1 MLDFVKRHQRKI
13 FIVITVMTVSS
24 FVFFGTFST
33 LMDPRQEVSDR
44 QVATSI
50 TGKPLMQ
57 REIYSLCQLLST
69 SAAHPGLKNRMPN
82 LFNEGVIE
90 KEFLSTGLSLVLAK
104 EHFAHLKPDLDARLK
119 KMKRYHFY
127 SHPASVHVGVLSL
140 YQRFA
145 PSLMQHLELLKKQ
158 GEECTLESLA
168 LMIQLYRDQESL
180 PTEMIRQMLLFQQRQ
195 QGLPPDPRLAEGDL
209 SLFGFTSLDDWFG
222 PLFVE
227 MHVQFIANAADFA
240 KAKGYTVK
248 NDAVRVD
255 LFRNLLTGYKRFSES
270 DTNPTMQEMQQ
281 YYQGKMQQ
289 WGVDEKSVLAAW
301 SKVLLFRHLL
311 ADVGASVRADPLF
324 IQQFHAYSEQN
335 ATIALYE
342 LPHPLQFSDFQT
354 LLKFQ
359 LYVECIAAHPQK
371 TRLDLPREIAPLEV
385 IEKRFSGLVQRE
397 CEVEYTE
404 VQKSVLAADLSIK
417 ETWEWEASDANWS
430 ALQGEFAELKEVSAA
445 TKRER
450 LKALDGLDPKKRLAI
465 DTWARSRILDAQPHR
480 IAAALDS
487 APKRTAKVSLR
498 AEGGQLPFSGVQDS
512 SELLS
517 LLSSQEEIT
526 FSGDQE
532 HVYRIHVLQR
542 ENAQRI
548 LTFQESLAD
557 GTLDLL
563 LNRRLEEVY
572 PEARKKNP
580 GYYQSE
586 KSGWKPL
593 KEVKD
598 PIGRYLFSDL
608 LKAIEECYQM
618 HVGPLPGK
626 AGELP
631 LLFYSNYRFFSHM
644 REAERAIQKSEDI
657 SRWVGEGT
665 SLADQWLLKKS
676 ERTVT
681 RSDALVLPKEEIFH
695 LRAGEWSSIQL
706 GEGGA
711 LAFYQVLEQSA
722 PGTSPADALQQ
733 GQEMLAQ
740 DARRHLME
748 QLVSAI
754 CEKKALDMQG
764 IR

>member
-1 MLDFVKRHQRKI
+1 MLHFVKKHQRKI

-33 LMDPRQEVSDR
+33 LMEPRQEAADR
-44 QVATSI
+44 QIATSI

-69 SAAHPGLKNRMPN
+69 SSAHPGLKNRMPN

-104 EHFAHLKPDLDARLK
+104 EHFAELKPDLDARLK

-127 SHPASVHVGVLSL
+127 SHPASAHVGVLSL

-180 PTEMIRQMLLFQQRQ
+180 PTEIIRQMLLFQQRQ
-195 QGLPPDPRLAEGDL
+195 QGLPSDPRLAEGDL

-227 MHVQFIANAADFA
+227 MHAQCIANAADFA
-240 KAKGYTVK
+240 KEKGYALK
-248 NDAVRVD
+248 NDAVRMD

-270 DTNPTMQEMQQ
+270 DTTPTMQEMQQ
-281 YYQGKMQQ
+281 YYHSKMQQ
-289 WGVDEKSVLAAW
+289 WGLDETSVLAAW
-301 SKVLLFRHLL
+301 SRVLLFKQLL
-311 ADVGASVRADPLF
+311 ADVGASVRVDPLF
-324 IQQFHAYSEQN
+324 TEQFHAYSEQN

-342 LPHPLQFSDFQT
+342 LPRPLQFTDFQT

-359 LYVECIAAHPQK
+359 IYIESIAAHPQK
-371 TRLDLPREIAPLEV
+371 AKLDLPREVASLDV
-385 IEKRFSGLVQRE
+385 IERRFSELVQRE
-397 CEVEYTE
+397 CEVEYAE
-404 VQKSVLAADLSIK
+404 VQKSALAADLSIK
-417 ETWEWEASDANWS
+417 ETWEWEASDAHWP
-430 ALQGEFAELKEVSAA
+430 LIQIEFVELKGTNAA
-445 TKRER
+445 TRQER
-450 LKALDGLDPKKRLAI
+450 LKALDALDPKRRLAI
-465 DTWARSRILDAQPHR
+465 DTWARGRILDAQPQK
-480 IAAALDS
+480 IAAALEGAS
-487 APKRTAKVSLR
+487 KRTAKVSLR
-498 AEGGQLPFSGVQDS
+498 ALGGQLPFCGVQDR
-512 SELLS
+512 SELIS
-517 LLSSQEEIT
+517 LLTSQEEFT

-532 HVYRIHVLQR
+532 HFYRIHVLQR
-542 ENAQRI
+542 EEAKRI
-548 LTFQESLAD
+548 LSFQESLSD

-598 PIGRYLFSDL
+598 QVGRYLFSDM
-608 LKAIEECYQM
+608 LKAIEECYQAQ
-618 HVGPLPGK
+618 VGPLPGK
-626 AGELP
+626 TGELP
-631 LLFYSNYRFFSHM
+631 LIFYCNYRLFSHM
-644 REAERAIQKSEDI
+644 RDAERAIQKSEDV
-657 SRWVGEGT
+657 SNWVGEGN
-665 SLADQWLLKKS
+665 SLVDQWLLKKS
-676 ERTVT
+676 ERTVK
-681 RSDALVLPKEEIFH
+681 RSDGLVLPKEEIFH
-695 LRAGEWSSIQL
+695 LRSGEWSPIQL
-706 GEGGA
+706 DEGGF
-711 LAFYQVLEQSA
+711 LAFYQVLQQSA
-722 PGTSPADALQQ
+722 AGTSPSDAVQQ
-733 GQEMLAQ
+733 GQELLAR
-740 DARRHLME
+740 DARGHLME
-748 QLVSAI
+748 ALISQVR
-754 CEKKALDMQG
+754 EKKALDMQG